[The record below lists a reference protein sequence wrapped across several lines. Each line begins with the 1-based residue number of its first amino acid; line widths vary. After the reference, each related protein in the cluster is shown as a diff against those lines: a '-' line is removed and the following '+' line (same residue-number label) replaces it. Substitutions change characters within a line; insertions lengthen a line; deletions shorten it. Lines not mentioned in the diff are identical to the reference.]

1 LDAKRIY
8 IPRLAAIPDRPPAGD
23 VFCLGGETMGTTW
36 QCRAVCSAAKPHLA
50 EGVERQLRTVIAQMS
65 TWEPESD
72 ISRVNRGPHGVWHR
86 LAPEFLE
93 VLACALR
100 IARETRGAYDPTVG
114 PAVDLWGFG
123 PQRRTVPPTDA
134 EVAEVQEHVGYSKL
148 ELDVDGRRVRRL
160 VPGVAIDLSSI
171 AKGFAVDLVAR
182 YLDGCG
188 IVSYLVEVGG
198 ELKGRGVKPDG
209 QPWWVELEGEPPA
222 LVALYETAIASS
234 GDYLRHFSYNGE
246 LYGHTIDPR
255 TCRPVSCGRSPWTV
269 TVLHSSCMAADAY
282 ATAMMVAG
290 MDVKPDIAARLVNNC
305 QVFETQS
312 MAGMAE
318 E

>member
-1 LDAKRIY
+1 
-8 IPRLAAIPDRPPAGD
+8 
-23 VFCLGGETMGTTW
+23 MGTTW
-36 QCRAVCSAAKPHLA
+36 QCRVVCSASNRQLA
-50 EGVERQLRTVIAQMS
+50 EGIARQLRTVIVQMS

-72 ISRVNRGPHGVWHR
+72 ISRINRGPHGVWHR
-86 LAPEFLE
+86 LAPEFFE

-100 IARETRGAYDPTVG
+100 IAGETRGAYDPTVG

-123 PQRRTVPPTDA
+123 PHQERRVAPPTDA
-134 EVAEVQEHVGYSKL
+134 EVARVQEHVGYRKL
-148 ELDVDGRRVRRL
+148 ELDVDGRRVRSL
-160 VPGVAIDLSSI
+160 APGVTIDLSSI

-182 YLDGCG
+182 YLDSCG
-188 IVSYLVEVGG
+188 IPSYLVEIGG

-209 QPWWVELEGEPPA
+209 QPWWVELEGEPTA

-234 GDYLRHFSYNGE
+234 GDYLRHFAYNGE
-246 LYGHTIDPR
+246 VYGHTIDPR

-269 TVLHSSCMAADAY
+269 TVVHPSCMAADAY

-290 MDVKPDIAARLVNNC
+290 MDVKPDVAARLVNNG
-305 QVFETQS
+305 QVFETRA
-312 MAGMAE
+312 MAAMAE